1 MPDHHHLP
9 QPGNKEP
16 RRDDTS
22 LVSQAVILTFIFF
35 VIEAFG
41 GYLAG
46 SLALFSDATHMLSD
60 LSALLLTFG
69 ALRLAQKPPTAQR
82 TFGYPPPPGER
93 RNNPPVYPPR
103 C

>member
-35 VIEAFG
+35 VIEAVG
-41 GYLAG
+41 GYFAG

-60 LSALLLTFG
+60 LSALLLTYG
-69 ALRLAQKPPTAQR
+69 ALFILSFAISR
-82 TFGYPPPPGER
+82 TCSYVPKIYT
-93 RNNPPVYPPR
+93 VIMDQ
-103 C
+103 